1 MGGGGGDGTVR
12 RDLARIML
20 LLLVLT
26 VAATVAQHALA
37 GDEPTRSVTA
47 VGDRQAGAALF
58 QRDCAVC
65 HGAGGVGTSSARPIT
80 DVGTAGID
88 FVLRTRRMPLP
99 HPDAKVRRDT
109 ARRANGVPVE
119 YSEQEIADIV
129 AHAEEWVTGPEIPT
143 VEDVGQDQEA
153 LAHGGELWRRNCAAC
168 HQLAGQGGVL
178 LEDVVIP
185 PMGDVSP
192 LVTAEAIRA
201 GPGPMPA
208 FDAASLSE
216 RDVAELALFVDQEL
230 QEPTDPGGWAIGHF
244 GPFAEGAVTWLLV
257 IPLVLLMA
265 AWIGRRT

>member
-1 MGGGGGDGTVR
+1 MR
-12 RDLARIML
+12 RDLVRLTL

-26 VAATVAQHALA
+26 TAATAVQHAMAADDA
-37 GDEPTRSVTA
+37 GQDTA
-47 VGDRQAGAALF
+47 SAIGDRQAGAALF

-65 HGAGGVGTSSARPIT
+65 HGPAGVGTTNGPPIT
-80 DVGTAGID
+80 EVGTAGID

-109 ARRANGVPVE
+109 ARRADGVPVE

-129 AHAEEWVTGPEIPT
+129 AHAQEWVTGPEVPR
-143 VEDVGQDQEA
+143 VESLDRGEEA

-185 PMGDVSP
+185 AMGDVSP

-201 GPGPMPA
+201 GPGAMPA
-208 FDAASLSE
+208 FDAASLSD
-216 RDVAELALFVDQEL
+216 RDVAELALFVDEEL
-230 QEPTDPGGWAIGHF
+230 QHPSDPGGWAIGHF
-244 GPFAEGAVTWLLV
+244 GPFAEGAVVWLLV
-257 IPLVLLMA
+257 IPLVLLTT

>member
-1 MGGGGGDGTVR
+1 MR
-12 RDLARIML
+12 RDLVRLTL

-26 VAATVAQHALA
+26 TAATAVQHAMA
-37 GDEPTRSVTA
+37 ADDAAERSASA

-65 HGAGGVGTSSARPIT
+65 HGPAGVGTTNGPPISE
-80 DVGTAGID
+80 VGAAGID

-109 ARRANGVPVE
+109 ARRADGVPVE

-129 AHAEEWVTGPEIPT
+129 AHAEEWVTGPEVPR
-143 VEDVGQDQEA
+143 VESVDRGAEA

-185 PMGDVSP
+185 AMGDVSP

-201 GPGPMPA
+201 GPGAMPA
-208 FDAASLSE
+208 FDEASLSDG
-216 RDVAELALFVDQEL
+216 DVAELALFVDEEL
-230 QEPTDPGGWAIGHF
+230 QDPSDPGGWAIGHF
-244 GPFAEGAVTWLLV
+244 GPFAEGAVMWLLV
-257 IPLVLLMA
+257 IPLVLLTT